1 MNEERNQF
9 FIESRHD
16 VKNELQIYSMLKNL
30 FMSKLEITFVNM
42 ENKKVAEIFN
52 TTVLQNP
59 KGKDTLD
66 KLRKKIIEEK
76 NKTIDKDNL

>member
-1 MNEERNQF
+1 
-9 FIESRHD
+9 
-16 VKNELQIYSMLKNL
+16 MLKNL